1 MSQTAGASCNSALG
15 EQHTIAERNEVDLS
29 TIVSPMAGMK
39 QVMD

>member
-1 MSQTAGASCNSALG
+1 MSQTAGASCDLALG

-29 TIVSPMAGMK
+29 SIASPTAGIE